1 MHSSSRDTQRGME
14 GGGKIARVECKEKN
28 HVENGKTFYFGG
40 EVGKSIIFLEGLE
53 ASPVLLSDKCSWK

>member
-1 MHSSSRDTQRGME
+1 ME